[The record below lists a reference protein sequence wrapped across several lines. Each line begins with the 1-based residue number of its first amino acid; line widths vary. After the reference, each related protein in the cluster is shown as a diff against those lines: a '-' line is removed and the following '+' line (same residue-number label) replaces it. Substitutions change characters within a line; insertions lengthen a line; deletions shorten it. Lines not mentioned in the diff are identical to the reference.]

1 MELHQLRYFVAVADL
16 GSFTRAAEKCFVA
29 QPSLSQQIIK
39 LERELRQPLFE
50 RLGRTVR
57 LTEAGRALYA
67 QAVTVLGTVDD
78 IRERVTAATDP
89 GHGTV
94 NVGAIPTI
102 APYLLP
108 PLLKNFSKRFPKATV
123 ALHEN
128 LTEFTVRGCLEG
140 ELDVGVIASPVD
152 NDLLHAEALFAE
164 ELLLALP
171 PKHPLLKKRRLT
183 LEDIAGEPFVLMNEI
198 HCLGE
203 QVMGFCKQQGCLLVV
218 RCRSAQLLT
227 VQELVALGHGI
238 SLVPAMAR
246 DMDRGRR
253 CEYTVSPTRSQ
264 PARFA
269 WSGTKPATSRRW
281 SRNLSRCYE
290 TARPLR
296 CVRQQ
301 NPDSTAEGDAT

>member
-16 GSFTRAAEKCFVA
+16 GSFTRAAEKCLVA

-78 IRERVTAATDP
+78 IRERVTASTHP

-108 PLLKNFSKRFPKATV
+108 PLLKDFSKRFLRATV

-140 ELDVGVIASPVD
+140 ELDVGVIASPAD
-152 NDLLHAEALFAE
+152 TDLIHTEALFAE

-171 PKHPLLKKRRLT
+171 PKHPLVKKRRIT
-183 LEDIAGEPFVLMNEI
+183 LEDVAGEPFVLMNEI

-203 QVMGFCKQQGCLLVV
+203 QVMGFCKQQGCLPVV
-218 RCRSAQLLT
+218 HCRSAQLLT

-253 CEYTVSPTRSQ
+253 CQYRSLADPTPSRTLRMIWHKARYQSPVVKEFIETLRRVASSRGCGSVS
-264 PARFA
+264 
-269 WSGTKPATSRRW
+269 
-281 SRNLSRCYE
+281 
-290 TARPLR
+290 
-296 CVRQQ
+296 
-301 NPDSTAEGDAT
+301 

>member
-16 GSFTRAAEKCFVA
+16 GSFTRAAEKCLVA

-50 RLGRTVR
+50 RLGRSVR
-57 LTEAGRALYA
+57 MTEAGRALYA
-67 QAVTVLGTVDD
+67 QAVMVLGTVDD

-89 GHGTV
+89 GQGTV
-94 NVGAIPTI
+94 NVGTIPTI

-108 PLLKNFSKRFPKATV
+108 PLLKDFSKRFPRATV
-123 ALHEN
+123 ALNEN

-152 NDLLHAEALFAE
+152 NDLLHTEALFAE
-164 ELLLALP
+164 ELLLAMP

-183 LEDIAGEPFVLMNEI
+183 LEDVAGEPFVLMNEI

-203 QVMGFCKQQGCLLVV
+203 QVIGFCKQQGCLPVV

-238 SLVPAMAR
+238 SLVPEMAR

-253 CEYTVSPTRSQ
+253 CEYRSLADPTPSRTLRMIWHKARYQSPVVKEFIETLR
-264 PARFA
+264 RFA
-269 WSGTKPATSRRW
+269 SSRGCG
-281 SRNLSRCYE
+281 SAS
-290 TARPLR
+290 
-296 CVRQQ
+296 
-301 NPDSTAEGDAT
+301 